1 MGQRQVPAVGFGATL
16 EGISYSSLGVGRLQE
31 SSSLLPN
38 VRALCK
44 RRDIWQLSRL
54 SLNKRAFPAA
64 NIPE

>member
-1 MGQRQVPAVGFGATL
+1 MGQRQVPAVGLGATL

-31 SSSLLPN
+31 SPSLLPN
-38 VRALCK
+38 VRALCE
-44 RRDIWQLSRL
+44 RHDIWQLSRL